1 MKLMGFPGDAFA
13 KLDRKPKTMKK
24 DLSCSFKEV
33 HLPPITDKRKV
44 GRRGR
49 QKPKTVIRKRL
60 MERPNLDARKG
71 KRPPWAADG
80 KPHHEEYLKRLT
92 RLRDQLVDQEQTNLA
107 QALDRLRIRQI
118 SKEDANFRLRL
129 KDSGTNLYSPRR
141 RAMITTLEKFKKMR
155 PQKNPP
161 TLCPLEGKQLIEP
174 KNSDTPRMFLP
185 EGSDDISVPVSS
197 RVEQTVQLNL
207 QRLAQPISSIPN
219 IGRKA
224 LKRED
229 LVLHSHGMEKRT
241 PKNPMLKHT
250 HALSQG
256 TALTPLN
263 RARHINAFPDS
274 FKLEPLTEGDQIDM
288 DKLRKYYYVYYL
300 PSTSASQDGD
310 RSVPKTPKNT
320 VRQRR
325 VHSYRDCEKSVVSS
339 IVSVIDDEGYSTNG
353 KTSLPYIESTGSGTL
368 HWHDH
373 PRFPEDVDINS
384 VGTAHD
390 PDYITGRTS
399 RVHIVVDMPDIIYS
413 APTPDVIEG
422 MEMKKGGSLSK
433 TYKQNEIRQRELHN
447 LIEDVK
453 ELNMRTETLTSELFH

>member
-13 KLDRKPKTMKK
+13 KLDRKPRTIKK
-24 DLSCSFKEV
+24 DPSCTFKEV

-49 QKPKTVIRKRL
+49 L
-60 MERPNLDARKG
+60 MERPNLDSRKG

-80 KPHHEEYLKRLT
+80 KSHHAEYLKRLT

-107 QALDRLRIRQI
+107 QALDRLRMRQI
-118 SKEDANFRLRL
+118 NKEDANFRLRL
-129 KDSGTNLYSPRR
+129 RDSGTNLYSPRR
-141 RAMITTLEKFKKMR
+141 RAMVTTLEKFRKMR

-161 TLCPLEGKQLIEP
+161 MLFPLEGKQLIEP
-174 KNSDTPRMFLP
+174 KGSDTPRTFLP
-185 EGSDDISVPVSS
+185 EGSDDVSVPVSS

-229 LVLHSHGMEKRT
+229 LVLQSHGMDKRT

-263 RARHINAFPDS
+263 RARQINVDLVPDS

-310 RSVPKTPKNT
+310 RSDLRTPKST

-325 VHSYRDCEKSVVSS
+325 VQGYRDSERSVVSS
-339 IVSVIDDEGYSTNG
+339 NVSLLDDEGYSTNG

-373 PRFPEDVDINS
+373 PRFPEDVDIHGMS
-384 VGTAHD
+384 TAHD
-390 PDYITGRTS
+390 QDYLTGRSS

-422 MEMKKGGSLSK
+422 MEVKKGGSLSK
-433 TYKQNEIRQRELHN
+433 TYKQNEIRQRELQN

-453 ELNMRTETLTSELFH
+453 ELNMRTETLTSELYH